1 MRILVAGATGVLGR
15 ATLPH
20 LDGHDVV
27 GLTRTRAKLEALRAL
42 GAYGVVCDV
51 YDYERLLR
59 VAEETKP
66 QVVVNFLSDLSSGVG
81 EANNRVRRE
90 GGSNLAR
97 AAMAV
102 EARRLVV
109 ESVSFRLEGSARTA
123 LEEMERTALISPLE
137 VLILRFA
144 RLWGPGT
151 WHSEPDDD
159 AIHVDEAGAQ
169 AAKLLTSAPPGTYVI
184 AWRTSLTRHCDEARA
199 VSGLPFSVLSRRCS
213 GDDNPRDRNQRSD
226 V

>member
-1 MRILVAGATGVLGR
+1 MRILFAGATGVLGR

-27 GLTRTRAKLEALRAL
+27 GLTRTRAKLEALQAL

-123 LEEMERTALISPLE
+123 LEELERTALISPLE

-144 RLWGPGT
+144 
-151 WHSEPDDD
+151 
-159 AIHVDEAGAQ
+159 
-169 AAKLLTSAPPGTYVI
+169 
-184 AWRTSLTRHCDEARA
+184 
-199 VSGLPFSVLSRRCS
+199 
-213 GDDNPRDRNQRSD
+213 
-226 V
+226 

>member
-1 MRILVAGATGVLGR
+1 MIRSQMRILFAGASGVLGR

-66 QVVVNFLSDLSSGVG
+66 QVVVNFLSELSSGVG

-97 AAMAV
+97 AAMGV

-109 ESVSFRLEGSARTA
+109 ESVSFRLESSAMTA

-151 WHSEPDDD
+151 WHSEPDHD

-184 AWRTSLTRHCDEARA
+184 ASANLADQP
-199 VSGLPFSVLSRRCS
+199 L
-213 GDDNPRDRNQRSD
+213 
-226 V
+226 

>member
-1 MRILVAGATGVLGR
+1 MRILFAGATGVLGR

-20 LDGHDVV
+20 LDGHEVV
-27 GLTRTRAKLEALRAL
+27 GLTRTRAKLAALRAL

-97 AAMAV
+97 AATAV
-102 EARRLVV
+102 EVRRLVV

-123 LEEMERTALISPLE
+123 LEEMERTALMSPLE

-184 AWRTSLTRHCDEARA
+184 ASANRA
-199 VSGLPFSVLSRRCS
+199 DQPL
-213 GDDNPRDRNQRSD
+213 
-226 V
+226 

>member
-1 MRILVAGATGVLGR
+1 MRILFAGATGVLGR

-42 GAYGVVCDV
+42 GARGLVCDV
-51 YDYERLLR
+51 YDYERLLH

-81 EANNRVRRE
+81 DANNRVRRE

-97 AAMAV
+97 AAVAV

-123 LEEMERTALISPLE
+123 LEEMERNALISPLE

-151 WHSEPDDD
+151 WYSEPVPD
-159 AIHVDEAGAQ
+159 AVHIDEAGAQ
-169 AAKLLTSAPPGTYVI
+169 AANLLVSAPPGTYVI
-184 AWRTSLTRHCDEARA
+184 ASPNLADQARCPSA
-199 VSGLPFSVLSRRCS
+199 GSHGLP
-213 GDDNPRDRNQRSD
+213 
-226 V
+226 